1 MLEWD
6 EETNRY
12 HDGHPFTSP
21 KPEDIEKLDT
31 DPSFNARANNAYD
44 LVLNGNE
51 IGGGVLEYTI
61 EIYKN

>member
-1 MLEWD
+1 MRKQTD
-6 EETNRY
+6 IMM
-12 HDGHPFTSP
+12 HHPFTSP

-31 DPSFNARANNAYD
+31 DPASVKRFKIYD